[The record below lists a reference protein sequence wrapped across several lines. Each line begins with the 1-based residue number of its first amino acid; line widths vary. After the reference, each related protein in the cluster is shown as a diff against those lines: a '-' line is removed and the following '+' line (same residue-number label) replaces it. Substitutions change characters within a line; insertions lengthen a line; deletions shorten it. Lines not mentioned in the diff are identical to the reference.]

1 MTEWQIVQMAGFR
14 ISHPWIAVAPGC
26 KAVPH
31 PTRTCGCKVFRTTK
45 EAQAYIDARM
55 EGEPA

>member
-1 MTEWQIVQMAGFR
+1 MTEWQIVVMAGFR
-14 ISHPWIAVAPGC
+14 ISHPYIAVAPGC
-26 KAVPH
+26 EARPH
-31 PTRTCGCKVFRTTK
+31 PTRTCGCKVFRTIK